1 MSRTVLVTG
10 ASGLVGTATVDS
22 FLNAGWDVIAVSRRR
37 PEVSSTKDFTHLA
50 VDLQDPQACREAF
63 LSLSQ
68 VTHVVYAAVYE
79 KPTLISGWQDPEQM
93 STNLAMI
100 KNVIEPLAQ
109 VAHLQHVTLLQGTKA
124 YGVHLHP
131 IRTPAR
137 EREPRDDH
145 PNSYWFQ
152 EDYLREKAA
161 KSGFGWTIFRPT
173 IVLGPNVGVA
183 MNTIPVI
190 GIYAAL
196 CREEGTPFCYPG
208 HISYPREAVDAR
220 LIGNAAVW
228 AASDAKVWGEHYN
241 LTNGEVFSWRD
252 LWPGLAE
259 FLNVE
264 LGSDTPLCLAEYL
277 PSRASTWA
285 NLVKKHGLRPM
296 SMDQLLGQSHYSA
309 DARFGYGLTSAPPP
323 AFVSTVKVK
332 QAGFT
337 QVLDTEECVKHW
349 LQVLAE
355 RKIIPPPVL
364 DAARTSHRPAGT
376 A

>member
-1 MSRTVLVTG
+1 MPRTVLITG
-10 ASGLVGTATVDS
+10 ASGLVGTAAVDS

-37 PEVSSTKDFTHLA
+37 PEVFSAKLYTHLA
-50 VDLQDPQACREAF
+50 VDLQDTDACRQAF
-63 LSLSQ
+63 AALPQ
-68 VTHVVYAAVYE
+68 VTHVVYAAVFE

-109 VAHLQHVTLLQGTKA
+109 MAGLQHVTLLQGTKA

-131 IRTPAR
+131 IRIPAR

-152 EDYLREKAA
+152 EDYIREKAA
-161 KSGFGWTIFRPT
+161 QCGFGWTIFRPA
-173 IVLGPNVGVA
+173 IVVGPNVGVA

-196 CREEGTPFCYPG
+196 CRHEGKAFCYPG

-220 LIGNAAVW
+220 LIGDAAAW
-228 AASDAKVWGEHYN
+228 AAGNSQAWGEHYN

-259 FLNVE
+259 FLQV
-264 LGSDTPLCLAEYL
+264 DTGPDQPLCLAEYL
-277 PSRASTWA
+277 PSRADAWA
-285 NLVKKHGLRPM
+285 EIVQRHGLRPM
-296 SMDQLLGQSHYSA
+296 SMAQLLGQSHYSA
-309 DARFGYGLTSAPPP
+309 DARFGYGLKAAPPP
-323 AFVSTVKVK
+323 AFVSTVKIK

-337 QVLDTEECVKHW
+337 QVYDTEECVKHW
-349 LQVLAE
+349 LSVLAE
-355 RKIIPPPVL
+355 RKIIPAPG
-364 DAARTSHRPAGT
+364 S
-376 A
+376 